1 MNLHLLFNQD
11 EINKAVYDL
20 AERIR
25 IDYRGKNVVFIG
37 ILKGS
42 FIFLS
47 DLARKTNLPASID
60 FISVESYGKRTTQ
73 GKIRL
78 IKDIAVDIKDAHVI
92 VVDDI
97 SDSGNTLNYVV
108 GKLKKKRPASLKTCT
123 IMKRV
128 GLVDNGDKPDYYALL
143 VPEGDWVVG
152 YGMDEKEQGR
162 ILPNIYVSRKE
173 K

>member
-1 MNLHLLFNQD
+1 MNLTLLFNHD

-25 IDYRGKNVVFIG
+25 IDYIGKTLVFIG
-37 ILKGS
+37 VLKGS
-42 FIFLS
+42 FVFLS
-47 DLARKTNLPASID
+47 DLVRKTNIPSSVD
-60 FISVESYGKRTTQ
+60 FIAVESYGRKTTQ

-78 IKDIAVDIKDAHVI
+78 IKDIEIDIRDEHVI

-97 SDSGNTLNYVV
+97 SDSGNTLNYVI
-108 GKLKKKRPASLKTCT
+108 GKLKKKNPASLKTCT

-128 GLVDNGDKPDYYALL
+128 GVDNRNNPDYYALL

-152 YGMDEKEQGR
+152 YGMDDKEQGR
-162 ILPNIYVSRKE
+162 NLPNIYISRKVE
-173 K
+173 